1 MSFFERLQ
9 SIPRITIYVLVII
22 VLSIPLIFP
31 ISLPL
36 QVAPMTQAV
45 YDAIEALEPG
55 SIFML
60 STDWEASTEA
70 ESGPQTEAIVRHV
83 LGRDLKL
90 IIVGLWPQGN
100 SATQQIVERI
110 ASEMG
115 KTYGVD
121 WVNLGYKP
129 GGEVVLASLAANLRE
144 LYSSDV
150 KGTPLDQL
158 EICRGLTSAKD
169 VDLVCSVSWGDPGH
183 LTWVKMVQT
192 QVEVPVVA
200 AVTAVSLP
208 GCAPYLQSGQL
219 LGVVGGLGGAAQY
232 EKLVG
237 YAGKATAGMGAQSFG
252 HILVLTLVVL
262 GNIGYLATR
271 KSKEG

>member
-192 QVEVPVVA
+192 QVGVPVVA
-200 AVTAVSLP
+200 AVTATLLP

-252 HILVLTLVVL
+252 HILVLSLVVL